1 MTKKDHGSE
10 KGPLLNRRTALL
22 SGASAAA
29 IMSTLPGAKLAFA
42 EATDAPSAEP
52 SGEMRDLVAALHEA
66 VDADATE
73 VQEIYKDLHAHPEL
87 GFMET
92 RTAGVVAKELQALG
106 FEVKTGIGVTG
117 VVGILQNGDGPVF
130 MYRGD
135 MDALPIEEQ
144 TGLPYASTVRVT
156 NLEGVEV
163 PVSHMC
169 GHDANTTLVVAV
181 GKALVRMKDRWSG
194 TLVLVAQPA
203 EEPIEGAKA
212 MIDDGLYTAHG
223 VPEPDYF
230 MAMHTGPLP
239 TGTVVLTGG
248 RLNTGSQHIDVTFFG
263 SGGHGSSP
271 HVVTD
276 PIAMAGAAMTQYQTI
291 VSRMMDPTQ
300 TSVLTI
306 GMVKAGE
313 TYNVIPTEAHLKI
326 KLHYE
331 TVEAGE
337 KMVSSIRSISENV
350 ARSFGISSDD
360 MMPRVDV
367 RGYAPP
373 VVNSRDWMARIADVL
388 RQAKAADL
396 TLDAERAIEAVALFD
411 LEAPASDDAFALIDG
426 IDGVQGAYIF
436 IGAAPPDMVAAA
448 RADGHEYPFFVHQ
461 PNYIVDPDAIT
472 FGTKVATVIAL
483 DALGK

>member
-1 MTKKDHGSE
+1 
-10 KGPLLNRRTALL
+10 
-22 SGASAAA
+22 
-29 IMSTLPGAKLAFA
+29 
-42 EATDAPSAEP
+42 
-52 SGEMRDLVAALHEA
+52 
-66 VDADATE
+66 
-73 VQEIYKDLHAHPEL
+73 
-87 GFMET
+87 
-92 RTAGVVAKELQALG
+92 
-106 FEVKTGIGVTG
+106 
-117 VVGILQNGDGPVF
+117 
-130 MYRGD
+130 
-135 MDALPIEEQ
+135 
-144 TGLPYASTVRVT
+144 
-156 NLEGVEV
+156 
-163 PVSHMC
+163 
-169 GHDANTTLVVAV
+169 
-181 GKALVRMKDRWSG
+181 
-194 TLVLVAQPA
+194 
-203 EEPIEGAKA
+203 
-212 MIDDGLYTAHG
+212 MIDDGLYTTNG
-223 VPEPDYF
+223 VPKPDYF

-276 PIAMAGAAMTQYQTI
+276 PIAMAGAAMMQYQTI
-291 VSRMMDPTQ
+291 VSRMIDPTQ

-337 KMVSSIRSISENV
+337 KMVSSIRNISENV
-350 ARSFGISSDD
+350 ARSFGITSDD

-373 VVNSRDWMARIADVL
+373 VVNSREWMARITEAL
-388 RQAKAADL
+388 RQAKAADNAL
-396 TLDAERAIEAVALFD
+396 EGERAVEAVALFD

-436 IGAAPPDMVAAA
+436 IGAAPPEMVAAA
-448 RADGHEYPFFVHQ
+448 HEDGKEYPFLAHQ
-461 PNYIVDPDAIT
+461 PNYIVDPEAIT

-483 DALGK
+483 DALAK